1 MVMLL
6 WVLVVWAL
14 KKNNVSVN
22 LEITQKQ
29 NKIIAHESLSMNIIE
44 FVDDE
49 GIFQRGVDRQDINE
63 ELSISCALISVP
75 RILKMKG
82 RAY

>member
-1 MVMLL
+1 
-6 WVLVVWAL
+6 
-14 KKNNVSVN
+14 
-22 LEITQKQ
+22 
-29 NKIIAHESLSMNIIE
+29 MNIIE